1 MSRILLS
8 LLSLLASRCAGT
20 GNDHTCHA
28 WFRCV
33 SHESKSHFIREEE
46 KGQERKRDNNKGY
59 QPPQVLRFTCSVTL
73 ATVFMGS
80 VSMLC
85 GWNGIKESYNA

>member
-1 MSRILLS
+1 M
-8 LLSLLASRCAGT
+8 LAGAQIRGMT
-20 GNDHTCHA
+20 IHVMLGLD
-28 WFRCV
+28 FRCV

-59 QPPQVLRFTCSVTL
+59 QPPQVLLFTCSVTL

-80 VSMLC
+80 VNMLC
-85 GWNGIKESYNA
+85 GWNGIKESYMYDQHE